1 MNPARTVVIV
11 YNRFA
16 GDGKS
21 IAMLA
26 DAQSELSYRWVTI
39 DCTRTDTL
47 FASLAALDPVLT
59 SAIVVFGG
67 DGTLNRCL
75 PALRECPIPIYLFP
89 VGTVN
94 DLAFQLGL
102 EADWKQV
109 VSMID
114 QARYTP
120 VRVLEV
126 NGCPFA
132 VYGALGFGADM
143 SRYMRRTRGLLG
155 PLRRTVPLF
164 VGPILTLAA
173 ILLSRGPRML
183 RIVTDTESLELST
196 PGLYIANRSRF
207 NRTIDLGWDPEC
219 HPGKFRAIVF
229 KAMSRRKLCRTMT
242 RLAYFR
248 RLEAI
253 RDSVMIIDTSEMLIE
268 SMDDSPLRMFAEGEP
283 VAEGLRLSINAAS
296 RSMLFFGAA
305 KAE

>member
-1 MNPARTVVIV
+1 MNSAKTVVIV
-11 YNRFA
+11 YNRLA

-26 DAQSELSYRWVTI
+26 NADCDSSYRWVTI
-39 DCTRTDTL
+39 DCTPINLL
-47 FASLAALDPVLT
+47 FTSLAALDPALT

-75 PALRECPIPIYLFP
+75 PALRECPIPIYVFP

-102 EADWKQV
+102 KADWKQV

-114 QARYTP
+114 QARYSP

-155 PLRRTVPLF
+155 PLRRTSPLS

-173 ILLSRGPRML
+173 IFLSPGPRIL
-183 RIVTDTESLELST
+183 RIASDTETFELST

-207 NRTIDLGWDPEC
+207 HRNIDLGWDPEC
-219 HPGKFRAIVF
+219 HSGKFRAIVF
-229 KAMSRRKLCRTMT
+229 KAMPRTKLCHTMM

-248 RLEAI
+248 SLEAI
-253 RDSVMIIDTSEMLIE
+253 RDSVIIIDTSEMLIE
-268 SMDDSPLRMFAEGEP
+268 SKDEKPLQMFAEGEP
-283 VAEGLRLSINAAS
+283 VAEGFRLSINAAS
-296 RSMLFFGAA
+296 RPMLFFGAA
-305 KAE
+305 KTE

>member
-1 MNPARTVVIV
+1 
-11 YNRFA
+11 
-16 GDGKS
+16 
-21 IAMLA
+21 
-26 DAQSELSYRWVTI
+26 
-39 DCTRTDTL
+39 
-47 FASLAALDPVLT
+47 
-59 SAIVVFGG
+59 
-67 DGTLNRCL
+67 
-75 PALRECPIPIYLFP
+75 
-89 VGTVN
+89 
-94 DLAFQLGL
+94 
-102 EADWKQV
+102 
-109 VSMID
+109 MID

-196 PGLYIANRSRF
+196 PELTCQPFPFQSHHRPRLGSRM
-207 NRTIDLGWDPEC
+207 P
-219 HPGKFRAIVF
+219 
-229 KAMSRRKLCRTMT
+229 SRQVSRDRFQSDVEEKTLSYDDASR
-242 RLAYFR
+242 YFR

-268 SMDDSPLRMFAEGEP
+268 SMDDRPLRMFAEGEP
-283 VAEGLRLSINAAS
+283 VAEGLRLSIHAAS
-296 RSMLFFGAA
+296 RPMLFFGAA
-305 KAE
+305 KSE

>member
-1 MNPARTVVIV
+1 MIPARTVVIV
-11 YNRFA
+11 YNRSA

-21 IAMLA
+21 IARLA
-26 DAQSELSYRWVTI
+26 DAHSESSYRWVTV
-39 DCTRTDTL
+39 DCTPIDTL
-47 FASLAALDPVLT
+47 FASLAALDPT
-59 SAIVVFGG
+59 HTAAIVVFGG

-75 PALRECPIPIYLFP
+75 PALRECPIPIYVFP
-89 VGTVN
+89 AGTVN

-114 QARYTP
+114 QARYRP

-143 SRYMRRTRGLLG
+143 SRYMRRTRGLLR
-155 PLRRTVPLF
+155 PLRRAAPRS

-183 RIVTDTESLELST
+183 RIVSDSETFELST

-207 NRTIDLGWDPEC
+207 HRNIDLGWDLES

-229 KAMSRRKLCRTMT
+229 KTMPKRKLCRTMM
-242 RLAYFR
+242 RLARLR

-253 RDSVMIIDTSEMLIE
+253 RSSVMIIDTTEMLIE
-268 SMDDSPLRMFAEGEP
+268 SMDHSPLQMFAEGEP

-296 RSMLFFGAA
+296 RPVLFFGAT